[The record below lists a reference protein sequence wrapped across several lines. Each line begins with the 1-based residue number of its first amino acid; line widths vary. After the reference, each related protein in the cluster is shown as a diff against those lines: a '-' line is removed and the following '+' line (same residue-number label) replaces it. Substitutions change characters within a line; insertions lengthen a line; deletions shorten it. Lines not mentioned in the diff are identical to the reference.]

1 MTFRIRHLLL
11 QNPTMRK
18 MTRVSRADEL
28 LDHLEKIDGIAKK
41 EQWASDKEK
50 QVKKNLID
58 HWETERPPEN

>member
-1 MTFRIRHLLL
+1 MEKK
-11 QNPTMRK
+11 RK
-18 MTRVSRADEL
+18 DSRAYEL
-28 LDHLEKIDGIAKK
+28 LDNLEKIDGIAKK

>member
-1 MTFRIRHLLL
+1 MMT
-11 QNPTMRK
+11 K
-18 MTRVSRADEL
+18 VSKAGEL
-28 LDHLEKIDGIAKK
+28 ISQHEKIDGIAKK